1 MEKQPPSKDKIQNGL
16 WKKKNSNTQYRI
28 SDEIIRLVHS
38 KLIKLS
44 RFVLTEG
51 NANG

>member
-1 MEKQPPSKDKIQNGL
+1 MEKPPPSKDKIQNGL
-16 WKKKNSNTQYRI
+16 QKKNSNTQYHI
-28 SDEIIRLVHS
+28 SNEITRLVHS
-38 KLIKLS
+38 KLIKLQ